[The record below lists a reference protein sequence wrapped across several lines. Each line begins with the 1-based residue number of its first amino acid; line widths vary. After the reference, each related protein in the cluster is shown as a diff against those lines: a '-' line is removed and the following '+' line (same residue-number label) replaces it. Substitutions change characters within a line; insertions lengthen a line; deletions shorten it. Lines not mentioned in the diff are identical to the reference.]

1 MIPAPITTQS
11 GSNLRSNVPN
21 IFTLRTGPDVGT
33 SDNTSS
39 PHDNTVINS
48 LLKLTSLKC
57 ENGFQTFSSLTTRTL
72 PGKLGFSISRQKIKV
87 LRKIIAKFCV
97 SVI

>member
-21 IFTLRTGPDVGT
+21 IFTLRTGPDVGS

-57 ENGFQTFSSLTTRTL
+57 ENGF
-72 PGKLGFSISRQKIKV
+72 KLFLLLEQELYLANWVSASAD
-87 LRKIIAKFCV
+87 RK
-97 SVI
+97 